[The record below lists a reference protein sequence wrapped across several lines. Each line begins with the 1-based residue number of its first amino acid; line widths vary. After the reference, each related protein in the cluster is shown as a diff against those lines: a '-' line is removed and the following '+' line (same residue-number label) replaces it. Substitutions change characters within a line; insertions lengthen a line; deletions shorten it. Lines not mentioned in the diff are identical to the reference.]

1 MTPTLLFYI
10 NILYTYIFNMKKIS
24 EEVNQFELNE
34 SQTIEVENVSEQIAE
49 LIKKGEVDEGAIG
62 TLIGGLTGITIGP
75 SIGKAICKALGIE
88 RGLLYDLLTSRI
100 FTTAVA
106 SYIGYKN

>member
-1 MTPTLLFYI
+1 
-10 NILYTYIFNMKKIS
+10 MKRIS
-24 EEVNQFELNE
+24 EEIDQFALNE
-34 SQTIEVENVSEQIAE
+34 AQMIEVENTSQQIAE
-49 LIKKGEVDEGAIG
+49 LIKKGEIDEGVISS
-62 TLIGGLTGITIGP
+62 LIGGLTGVTIGP

-88 RGLLYDLLTSRI
+88 KGLLYDLLTSRI

>member
-1 MTPTLLFYI
+1 
-10 NILYTYIFNMKKIS
+10 MKKIS
-24 EEVNQFELNE
+24 EEVDQFVLNE
-34 SQTIEVENVSEQIAE
+34 SQMIDVENTSEHLAE
-49 LIKKGEVDEGAIG
+49 LIKKGEIDEGVIG
-62 TLIGGLTGITIGP
+62 SLIGGLTGATIGP

-88 RGLLYDLLTSRI
+88 RGLLYDLLTSRM

>member
-1 MTPTLLFYI
+1 
-10 NILYTYIFNMKKIS
+10 MKKIS
-24 EEVNQFELNE
+24 EEVNQIVLNE
-34 SQTIEVENVSEQIAE
+34 SQLMEVENASEQIAE
-49 LIKKGEVDEGAIG
+49 LIKNGELDEGIIKS
-62 TLIGGLTGITIGP
+62 LVGGLTGITIGP

-106 SYIGYKN
+106 TYIGYKN

>member
-1 MTPTLLFYI
+1 
-10 NILYTYIFNMKKIS
+10 MKKIS
-24 EEVNQFELNE
+24 EDVNQIVLNE
-34 SQTIEVENVSEQIAE
+34 SQIIEVENASQQIAE
-49 LIKKGEVDEGAIG
+49 LIKKGEVDEGVIG
-62 TLIGGLTGITIGP
+62 SLIGGLTGATIGP

>member
-1 MTPTLLFYI
+1 
-10 NILYTYIFNMKKIS
+10 MKKIS
-24 EEVNQFELNE
+24 EEVNQILLSE
-34 SQTIEVENVSEQIAE
+34 SQLIEVENASEQISE
-49 LIKKGEVDEGAIG
+49 LIKKGEIDEGVIG
-62 TLIGGLTGITIGP
+62 SLIGGLAGVTIGP

-88 RGLLYDLLTSRI
+88 KGLLYDLFNSRI

>member
-1 MTPTLLFYI
+1 MI
-10 NILYTYIFNMKKIS
+10 KIS
-24 EEVNQFELNE
+24 EEVDQFVLNE
-34 SQTIEVENVSEQIAE
+34 SQMIEVENASEQIAE
-49 LIKKGEVDEGAIG
+49 LIKNGEVDEGVIG
-62 TLIGGLTGITIGP
+62 SLIGGLTGVTIGP

>member
-1 MTPTLLFYI
+1 
-10 NILYTYIFNMKKIS
+10 MKKIS
-24 EEVNQFELNE
+24 EEVEQLNE
-34 SQTIEVENVSEQIAE
+34 SQLLEVENTSEQIAE
-49 LIKKGEVDEGAIG
+49 LIKNGQIDEGIIKS
-62 TLIGGLTGITIGP
+62 LIGGLTGATIGP

-106 SYIGYKN
+106 SYIGLKN

>member
-1 MTPTLLFYI
+1 
-10 NILYTYIFNMKKIS
+10 MKKIS
-24 EEVNQFELNE
+24 EEVNLFELNE
-34 SQTIEVENVSEQIAE
+34 SQMMEVDNASEQIAE
-49 LIKKGEVDEGAIG
+49 LIKKGEIDEGVIG
-62 TLIGGLTGITIGP
+62 SLIGGLTGVTIGP

-88 RGLLYDLLTSRI
+88 KGLLYDLLTSRI

>member
-1 MTPTLLFYI
+1 
-10 NILYTYIFNMKKIS
+10 MKNIS
-24 EEVNQFELNE
+24 EDVNQVVLNE
-34 SQTIEVENVSEQIAE
+34 SQMIEVENASKQIAE
-49 LIKKGEVDEGAIG
+49 LIKNGEIDEGVIG
-62 TLIGGLTGITIGP
+62 SLIGGLTGVTIGP

-88 RGLLYDLLTSRI
+88 RGLLYDLFTSRI

>member
-1 MTPTLLFYI
+1 
-10 NILYTYIFNMKKIS
+10 MKKIS
-24 EEVNQFELNE
+24 EEVDQIILNE
-34 SQTIEVENVSEQIAE
+34 SQMIEVENASEQLSE
-49 LIKKGEVDEGAIG
+49 LIKKGEIDEGVIG
-62 TLIGGLTGITIGP
+62 SLIGGLTGVTIGP

-88 RGLLYDLLTSRI
+88 RGLLYDLFTSRI

>member
-1 MTPTLLFYI
+1 
-10 NILYTYIFNMKKIS
+10 MKKIS
-24 EEVNQFELNE
+24 EDVNQIVLNE
-34 SQTIEVENVSEQIAE
+34 SQLIEIENASQQIAE
-49 LIKKGEVDEGAIG
+49 LIKKGEVDEGIIG
-62 TLIGGLTGITIGP
+62 SLIGGLTGVTIGP

-88 RGLLYDLLTSRI
+88 KGLLYDLLTSRI

>member
-1 MTPTLLFYI
+1 
-10 NILYTYIFNMKKIS
+10 MKKIS
-24 EEVNQFELNE
+24 EDVNQIVLNE
-34 SQTIEVENVSEQIAE
+34 SQLIEVESASEQIAE
-49 LIKKGEVDEGAIG
+49 LIKKGEIDEGVIG
-62 TLIGGLTGITIGP
+62 SLIGGLTGVTIGP

-106 SYIGYKN
+106 SYIGLKN

>member
-1 MTPTLLFYI
+1 
-10 NILYTYIFNMKKIS
+10 MKKIS
-24 EEVNQFELNE
+24 EEYAQLELNE
-34 SQTIEVENVSEQIAE
+34 SQMVEVENISEQIAE
-49 LIKKGEVDEGAIG
+49 LIKKGEIDEGVIG
-62 TLIGGLTGITIGP
+62 SLIGGLTGVTIGP

-88 RGLLYDLLTSRI
+88 RGLLYDLFTSRI

>member
-1 MTPTLLFYI
+1 
-10 NILYTYIFNMKKIS
+10 MKKIS
-24 EEVNQFELNE
+24 EEVNQIVLNE
-34 SQTIEVENVSEQIAE
+34 SQMIEVENTSEKIAE
-49 LIKKGEVDEGAIG
+49 LIKNGEIDEGIIKS
-62 TLIGGLTGITIGP
+62 LVGGLTGVTIGP

-88 RGLLYDLLTSRI
+88 KGLLYDLFTSRI

>member
-1 MTPTLLFYI
+1 MYWLFVWDSNSSNDTPLLQNSSSI
-10 NILYTYIFNMKKIS
+10 VSWKNIALWLSSSTDVSN
-24 EEVNQFELNE
+24 
-34 SQTIEVENVSEQIAE
+34 IEF
-49 LIKKGEVDEGAIG
+49 GA
-62 TLIGGLTGITIGP
+62 GITIGP

-88 RGLLYDLLTSRI
+88 KGLLYDLFTSRI

>member
-1 MTPTLLFYI
+1 
-10 NILYTYIFNMKKIS
+10 MKKIS
-24 EEVNQFELNE
+24 EDVNQIVLNE
-34 SQTIEVENVSEQIAE
+34 SQLIEVESASEQIAE
-49 LIKKGEVDEGAIG
+49 LIKKGEIDEGVISS
-62 TLIGGLTGITIGP
+62 LIGGLTGVTIGP

-106 SYIGYKN
+106 SYIGLKK

>member
-1 MTPTLLFYI
+1 
-10 NILYTYIFNMKKIS
+10 MKKIS
-24 EEVNQFELNE
+24 EDVNQIVLNE
-34 SQTIEVENVSEQIAE
+34 SQLIEIENASQQIAE
-49 LIKKGEVDEGAIG
+49 LIKKGEVDEGIIG
-62 TLIGGLTGITIGP
+62 SLIGGLTGVTIGP

-88 RGLLYDLLTSRI
+88 KGLLYDLFTSRI

>member
-1 MTPTLLFYI
+1 
-10 NILYTYIFNMKKIS
+10 MKKIS
-24 EEVNQFELNE
+24 EEFNQILLSE
-34 SQTIEVENVSEQIAE
+34 SQLIEVENASEQISE
-49 LIKKGEVDEGAIG
+49 LIKKGEIDEGVIG
-62 TLIGGLTGITIGP
+62 SLIGGLAGVTIGP

-88 RGLLYDLLTSRI
+88 KGLLYDLFNSRI

>member
-1 MTPTLLFYI
+1 
-10 NILYTYIFNMKKIS
+10 MKKIS

-34 SQTIEVENVSEQIAE
+34 SQIIEVENTSEQIAE
-49 LIKKGEVDEGAIG
+49 MIKKGEIDEGAIG
-62 TLIGGLTGITIGP
+62 SLIGGLTGVTIGP

-88 RGLLYDLLTSRI
+88 RGLLYDLFTSRI

-106 SYIGYKN
+106 AYIGYKN

>member
-1 MTPTLLFYI
+1 
-10 NILYTYIFNMKKIS
+10 MKKIS
-24 EEVNQFELNE
+24 EEVDQFILNE
-34 SQTIEVENVSEQIAE
+34 SQMIVVENTSEQIAE
-49 LIKKGEVDEGAIG
+49 MIKKGEIDESVIG
-62 TLIGGLTGITIGP
+62 SLIGGLTGVTIGP

-88 RGLLYDLLTSRI
+88 KGLLYDLFTSRI